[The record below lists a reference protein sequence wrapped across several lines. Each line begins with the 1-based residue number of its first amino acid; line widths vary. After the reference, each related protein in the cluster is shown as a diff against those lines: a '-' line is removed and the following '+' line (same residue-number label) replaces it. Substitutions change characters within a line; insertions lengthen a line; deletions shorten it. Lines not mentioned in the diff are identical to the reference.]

1 MFVNVQFQF
10 CQGLQFA
17 LSQASQ
23 AVAGVCSTCTWL
35 CSWMRTIK
43 VSNIGVFSDSARD
56 TGTQATGN
64 GRGRWFVKLW
74 FIAPNPNSG
83 FTVSSLESGNVCVLG
98 PHAGVQTCSFLR
110 SDFLCGPLPPP
121 FSSVNEGWRWLVCQ
135 IRRES
140 RDGER
145 G

>member
-1 MFVNVQFQF
+1 M
-10 CQGLQFA
+10 
-17 LSQASQ
+17 
-23 AVAGVCSTCTWL
+23 L

-43 VSNIGVFSDSARD
+43 VSNIGVFSDSAHD

-64 GRGRWFVKLW
+64 RAGGDGLSNSG

-83 FTVSSLESGNVCVLG
+83 FTVSSLGSGNVCVLG
-98 PHAGVQTCSFLR
+98 TDAGVQTYSFLR
-110 SDFLCGPLPPP
+110 FDFLCGPLPPP
-121 FSSVNEGWRWLVCQ
+121 FSSVNEGRRWLVCQ